1 MRKRMTWRDLLGY
14 FRTWSSLHKYH
25 EVYPEDKTRK
35 PDIRF
40 LEEDVAAVGP
50 LGPGDVDVTGGDIA
64 VRFWKNLRCGV
75 RDEAMSLDVKVG
87 VNDIVLVEWP
97 VALILVNKM

>member
-1 MRKRMTWRDLLGY
+1 M
-14 FRTWSSLHKYH
+14 
-25 EVYPEDKTRK
+25 YPEDKTRK